1 MNSNKERLEE
11 AKSLLESNNSDE
23 ARIILLE
30 LLKDEPN
37 NQTVLMMLGGAYF
50 YEKKYAEA
58 EMVFERLVLAEPK
71 LGQVSIALFNSLM
84 MQGRYEEAVDE
95 IRRFISSADPVV
107 ERETLEKYA
116 EISKAI
122 AEEAGGQ
129 EE

>member
-84 MQGRYEEAVDE
+84 MQGRHEEAVDE

-107 ERETLEKYA
+107 ERVTLEKYA